1 MINVELQNGCVSFVT
16 SMALTHTVYPIK
28 KQVDEQA
35 SETLGY
41 AIWFLLM
48 TIWKLIL
55 CLIYILC
62 IKDIPPAILLT
73 NEEHGFY
80 FWCLFCVQAV
90 M

>member
-28 KQVDEQA
+28 TGRQTSIENCGLRD
-35 SETLGY
+35 
-41 AIWFLLM
+41 ILLM
-48 TIWKLIL
+48 FIWKLIL
-55 CLIYILC
+55 CLIYIFLYQGYT
-62 IKDIPPAILLT
+62 PAILLT